1 VFQQILLVA
10 ADEDVLKH
18 LVMKQHYQIKPNFA
32 RMVLKCSV
40 FKAEIN
46 KVNVG
51 LNGKMNEI
59 CFSQTKNLQ
68 NYKCYRKT
76 QNIF

>member
-1 VFQQILLVA
+1 
-10 ADEDVLKH
+10 
-18 LVMKQHYQIKPNFA
+18 
-32 RMVLKCSV
+32 MVLKCSV

-59 CFSQTKNLQ
+59 CFSQILD
-68 NYKCYRKT
+68 YR
-76 QNIF
+76 